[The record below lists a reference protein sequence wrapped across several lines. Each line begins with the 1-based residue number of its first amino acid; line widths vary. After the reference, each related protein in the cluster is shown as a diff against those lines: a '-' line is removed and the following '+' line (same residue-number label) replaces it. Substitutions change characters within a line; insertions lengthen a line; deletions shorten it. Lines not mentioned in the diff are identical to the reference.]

1 MKEKKDSLREKRS
14 LMGRSDDETHDETSV
29 GSRAKPLSFKSRLHS
44 DVRD

>member
-1 MKEKKDSLREKRS
+1 MKEKKDALREKRS
-14 LMGRSDDETHDETSV
+14 LMGRSDDETST